1 MMKPIAFVGLLF
13 CFLACDGGLQPDLP
27 IQPGFGGTI
36 RFAQNSWPPIDSL
49 VSLWVFASQ
58 IYPLDSTS
66 VFAGLFIAQP
76 PQIFL
81 YPPGEARVALNVDSA
96 VFFFPLPPS
105 TYKYVGI
112 LQQFNATLNIRSFR
126 VVGFYFDPKDP
137 SQPLSVLVKDGQQV
151 AGVNIYVDF
160 RNPPPQPF

>member
-1 MMKPIAFVGLLF
+1 MMKPIAFLGLLF
-13 CFLACDGGLQPDLP
+13 CFLACDGGLQPDVP

-49 VSLWVFASQ
+49 VNLLVFASQ

-66 VFAGLFIAQP
+66 VFAGLFAQP
-76 PQIFL
+76 PQIFF
-81 YPPGEARVALNVDSA
+81 YPSDRERVALNVDSSN
-96 VFFFPLPPS
+96 FFFPLPPS

-112 LQQFNATLNIRSFR
+112 LQHFNVSLNIRSFR

-137 SQPLSVLVKDGQQV
+137 SQPLSVLVKEGQQV
-151 AGVNIYVDF
+151 AGVNMFVDF